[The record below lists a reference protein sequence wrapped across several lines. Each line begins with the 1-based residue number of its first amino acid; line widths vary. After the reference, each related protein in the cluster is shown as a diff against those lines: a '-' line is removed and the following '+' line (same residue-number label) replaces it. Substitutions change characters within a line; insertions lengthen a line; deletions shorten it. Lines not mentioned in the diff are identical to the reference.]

1 MNKQS
6 IIIYDFQILFNILNE
21 IKENLKFKVFNFNK
35 DKKITNLEKNTYG
48 NYLIAVNSFN
58 YSLEKNVEKN
68 KLFLIKNLPVKID
81 KLIEKINIEL
91 LKQRYNYQS
100 DIQIKKYKLNLNSR
114 EISLNENLTKLTERE
129 IDIILFLNENKKPQ
143 NINVL
148 QKKVWGHTSKLET
161 HTVETHIYRLRK
173 KIKDKFNDNKFII
186 IKFIF
191 DFFSKPVNMR
201 FNCMSF

>member
-100 DIQIKKYKLNLNSR
+100 KIQIKKYKLNLNSR
-114 EISLNENLTKLTERE
+114 EISLNENLIKLTERE
-129 IDIILFLNENKKPQ
+129 IDIILFLNESKKPQ

-173 KIKDKFNDNKFII
+173 KIKDKFNDNKFILSFKKGYQ
-186 IKFIF
+186 IK
-191 DFFSKPVNMR
+191 
-201 FNCMSF
+201 

>member
-21 IKENLKFKVFNFNK
+21 IKESLKFKVFNFNK

-68 KLFLIKNLPVKID
+68 KLFLLKNLPVKID
-81 KLIEKINIEL
+81 KLIEKINIAL

-100 DIQIKKYKLNLNSR
+100 EIQIKKYKLNLNSR
-114 EISLNENLTKLTERE
+114 EISLNENLIKLTERE

-143 NINVL
+143 NVNVL

-173 KIKDKFNDNKFII
+173 KIKDKFNDDKFILSFKKGYQ
-186 IKFIF
+186 IK
-191 DFFSKPVNMR
+191 
-201 FNCMSF
+201 

>member
-91 LKQRYNYQS
+91 LKQSYNYQS
-100 DIQIKKYKLNLNSR
+100 EIQIKKYKLNLNSR
-114 EISLNENLTKLTERE
+114 EISLNENLIKLTERE
-129 IDIILFLNENKKPQ
+129 IDIILFLNESKKPQ

-173 KIKDKFNDNKFII
+173 KIKDKFNDNKFILSFKKGYQ
-186 IKFIF
+186 IK
-191 DFFSKPVNMR
+191 
-201 FNCMSF
+201 

>member
-68 KLFLIKNLPVKID
+68 QLFLIKNLPVKID

-100 DIQIKKYKLNLNSR
+100 EIQIKKYKLNLNSR

-129 IDIILFLNENKKPQ
+129 IDIILFLNESKKPQ

-173 KIKDKFNDNKFII
+173 KIKDKFNDDKFILSFKKGYQ
-186 IKFIF
+186 IK
-191 DFFSKPVNMR
+191 
-201 FNCMSF
+201 